1 MGGRGP
7 VAFGLLLHHPG
18 LWGLG
23 EAPRWLPRVFW
34 LLPALQRAR
43 IGAGVLSIPGQRPV
57 GSQEVQKESP
67 PDQLRIS
74 LYYLNPLYTTTK
86 NKKTLL
92 NSLRYENYKLCTSTA
107 VSARVEAH
115 GLWWLNLRPHTAGT
129 PSPSSLHPR
138 EHRATAQGR
147 GGGDRSTGWL
157 WLRHGAVAWAGCTR
171 GAASRS
177 SVLSEPARA
186 LCGALG

>member
-1 MGGRGP
+1 MGGDLLPLGYCCTTQVCGAWERPLDGSRGCFGCSRLCRGP
-7 VAFGLLLHHPG
+7 GLE
-18 LWGLG
+18 LG
-23 EAPRWLPRVFW
+23 SCP
-34 LLPALQRAR
+34 
-43 IGAGVLSIPGQRPV
+43 IPGQRPV